1 MTIDAFDARIAI
13 AKTTDAAD
21 TIFRTR
27 GTFFIGIV
35 VFVVGA
41 RHASEQNIH
50 KMSFFDILYLLMCI

>member
-27 GTFFIGIV
+27 GTLFIGIV

-41 RHASEQNIH
+41 RHGDA
-50 KMSFFDILYLLMCI
+50 C